1 MDNNDQL
8 CISLDMSRVLFI
20 DDTQAIRTLAQRVLG
35 PMGHEVFV
43 AADVGAGILI
53 WQALG
58 ADLVIT
64 DLRMRGDGFQMIF
77 ELRASGPPIP
87 IIITSGGNPEEDL
100 KALRAVH
107 GLGPLSY
114 LTTPFTIPELEAVV
128 RAALEPTAQEAP
140 PSSG

>member
-1 MDNNDQL
+1 MD
-8 CISLDMSRVLFI
+8 MPRVLVI
-20 DDTQAIRTLAQRVLG
+20 DDTEAIRAVAQRVLG
-35 PMGHEVFV
+35 PMGYEVLV

-53 WQALG
+53 WQAWG

-64 DLRMRGDGFQMIF
+64 DLRMPGDGFQMIF

-100 KALRAVH
+100 KALRAIH
-107 GLGPLSY
+107 GLGPVSY
-114 LTTPFTIPELEAVV
+114 LSKPFKVAELQAAV
-128 RAALEPTAQEAP
+128 RAALGPSAEEHP